1 MSKLFKR
8 EDRYVVIKLKDLASW
23 QREGLEHFL
32 NGAAIKTRE
41 CAVVESDWPEY
52 EPVWAMIEAR
62 MTGANRQRHLVGDS
76 SFESWFAD
84 DFQAEGKG
92 TKQQMRE
99 AYEAGMNDPSVRQR
113 NAAGVLVKN
122 LEGLQTQWTAKAP
135 SPTNDYRGGLH
146 DAYELCSKDLAELI
160 AEYKA

>member
-1 MSKLFKR
+1 MSTINKQEFERFCDEYIDGTDNISREWLF
-8 EDRYVVIKLKDLASW
+8 DFCNAYA
-23 QREGLEHFL
+23 
-32 NGAAIKTRE
+32 T
-41 CAVVESDWPEY
+41 
-52 EPVWAMIEAR
+52 
-62 MTGANRQRHLVGDS
+62 AN
-76 SFESWFAD
+76 
-84 DFQAEGKG
+84 
-92 TKQQMRE
+92 
-99 AYEAGMNDPSVRQR
+99 QR